1 MRHKA
6 VGAYHEVTLT
16 LTLTPTLTLTLT
28 LTLTPTITLTLNLTL
43 TQHKGKHGVSAHNKD
58 LFMRRLRR
66 AGVDLSRVGFVQQQ
80 PHHRLGL
87 GLGLG

>member
-1 MRHKA
+1 MRPDQPRPYVMRSTKGSTA
-6 VGAYHEVTLT
+6 CLLALAITLT
-16 LTLTPTLTLTLT
+16 LT
-28 LTLTPTITLTLNLTL
+28 LTL

>member
-1 MRHKA
+1 MRPDQPRPYVMRSTRA
-6 VGAYHEVTLT
+6 RRRL
-16 LTLTPTLTLTLT
+16 LTLTLTLT
-28 LTLTPTITLTLNLTL
+28 LTLPLTLTLTL